1 MPWERLFQEANF
13 YMVSLPLLSPA
24 YPAPTLPDFL
34 ESSVAE
40 KVREW
45 AAV

>member
-24 YPAPTLPDFL
+24 YTTTLPDFL